1 MRYKKS
7 KKETK
12 ETGGDSCYILK
23 GDKKTPF
30 RHNTVA
36 LPKN

>member
-23 GDKKTPF
+23 GENKFRYKTCDLQG
-30 RHNTVA
+30 N
-36 LPKN
+36 